1 MGGGREGGRSGMREG
16 GRRRGDEERGG
27 RWEVHEGTQAGGAD
41 LLPPK
46 SLGPNETGVCTLW
59 LVRRENQG
67 GALLLSCQDRGAQG
81 LLSTY
86 AET

>member
-1 MGGGREGGRSGMREG
+1 MREG
-16 GRRRGDEERGG
+16 GRRREMRKEAGDEERGG
-27 RWEVHEGTQAGGAD
+27 RWEVHGGIQAGGAD

-59 LVRRENQG
+59 VVTRENQG